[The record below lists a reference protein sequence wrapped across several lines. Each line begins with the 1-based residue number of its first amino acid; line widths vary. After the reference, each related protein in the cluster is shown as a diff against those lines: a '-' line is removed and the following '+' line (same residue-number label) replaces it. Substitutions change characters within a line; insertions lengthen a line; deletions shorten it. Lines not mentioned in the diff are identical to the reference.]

1 MEKVLF
7 TEEQRFKSTFVWLIM
22 FPSWAVINVI
32 FGIGIYKQII
42 LGKPWGDEPMS
53 DLGLIGVT
61 LGVNLIIIGILFLML
76 KTKMVIQIR
85 DKGLFYKYPP
95 FIIREK
101 KISPEEIERYEVR
114 QYKPLQEYGGWGIR
128 QRHKWRRNIGV
139 AYNVSGNI
147 GLQLYLKNGKKI
159 LLGTQRKAAI
169 GSAMAKMMNEN

>member
-32 FGIGIYKQII
+32 LGIGIYKQII

-101 KISPEEIERYEVR
+101 KDQS
-114 QYKPLQEYGGWGIR
+114 
-128 QRHKWRRNIGV
+128 RRN
-139 AYNVSGNI
+139 
-147 GLQLYLKNGKKI
+147 
-159 LLGTQRKAAI
+159 
-169 GSAMAKMMNEN
+169 